1 MNCQDCDQIWNQLLD
16 AEPLSR
22 ARVATGLEP
31 SPQLLAEREQ
41 AACTHALGCPR
52 CRLVRARYET
62 LRRALR
68 VWVSSARPEM
78 TLSPALVERILA
90 EQKAGS
96 SRRAR
101 RWRGALPLGAAVA
114 AVACLIA
121 LVLAPLPWRLER
133 VSPGI
138 DRGRPA
144 GRASGSALRPS
155 NRQADSRVLSEAL
168 ADATAASWD
177 LARTTSE
184 PAARLGRQVLESAT
198 QVENPSRAGIR
209 RRSCRFFVPRP
220 GLTHRGPPG
229 RSASAAGLCPAS
241 ASGGWFVGECPP
253 PVVHRTP
260 GLRVPADSVAR
271 EERQQPDPPAR
282 LEGSLRCYPRSTS

>member
-1 MNCQDCDQIWNQLLD
+1 M
-16 AEPLSR
+16 SR
-22 ARVATGLEP
+22 ASR
-31 SPQLLAEREQ
+31 
-41 AACTHALGCPR
+41 
-52 CRLVRARYET
+52 
-62 LRRALR
+62 
-68 VWVSSARPEM
+68 SS
-78 TLSPALVERILA
+78 LLA
-90 EQKAGS
+90 EQKTGS

-101 RWRGALPLGAAVA
+101 RWHAALPLGAAVA

-198 QVENPSRAGIR
+198 RVENPSRAGIR
-209 RRSCRFFVPRP
+209 RLFDAAYLTNRIESDSATVFHAL
-220 GLTHRGPPG
+220 GLLARQGETAGP
-229 RSASAAGLCPAS
+229 
-241 ASGGWFVGECPP
+241 
-253 PVVHRTP
+253 
-260 GLRVPADSVAR
+260 
-271 EERQQPDPPAR
+271 
-282 LEGSLRCYPRSTS
+282 TSPKP